1 MRENN
6 VKKMAMAGILTAVAV
21 AGSLLSFPVFGSH
34 CAPVQHMVN
43 VLCGVLLGPGYGF
56 VAAIVA
62 SFLRNLFGL
71 GSLLAFPGSMFGALL
86 CGLVYK
92 YTRNLWA
99 ACVGEVSG
107 TAILGGLAAYPLA
120 IAFMG
125 QSAGD
130 IAFYAYIV
138 PFFVSTAVG
147 AVLSAILISALE
159 KTGILKHVHAGL
171 HV

>member
-21 AGSLLSFPVFGSH
+21 AGSLLSFPVFGSR

-43 VLCGVLLGPGYGF
+43 VLCGVLLGPGYCF

-92 YTRNLWA
+92 YTRNL
-99 ACVGEVSG
+99 
-107 TAILGGLAAYPLA
+107 
-120 IAFMG
+120 
-125 QSAGD
+125 
-130 IAFYAYIV
+130 
-138 PFFVSTAVG
+138 
-147 AVLSAILISALE
+147 
-159 KTGILKHVHAGL
+159 
-171 HV
+171 